1 MRAHRCRAAR
11 AARPGRKS
19 AAAAEAAASLW
30 RILAAAGEA
39 LQQRLEPALR
49 EHILRDYVDELV
61 DWAVGSGPIGGE
73 LIHCWRGRGDG
84 VGLTK
89 RVGKGKGM

>member
-1 MRAHRCRAAR
+1 MVTGREAEAEEEAA
-11 AARPGRKS
+11 AA

-39 LQQRLEPALR
+39 LQQWLEPALR

-61 DWAVGSGPIGGE
+61 NWAVGSGPIGGE
-73 LIHCWRGRGDG
+73 LIRCWELGGRGD
-84 VGLTK
+84 K
-89 RVGKGKGM
+89 